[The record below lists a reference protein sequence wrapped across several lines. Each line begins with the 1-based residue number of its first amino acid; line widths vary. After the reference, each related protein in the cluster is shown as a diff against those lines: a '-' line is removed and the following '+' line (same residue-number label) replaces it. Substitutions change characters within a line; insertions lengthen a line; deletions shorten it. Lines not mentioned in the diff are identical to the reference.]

1 MRNMFCT
8 CILLVFCLTTF
19 SSISF
24 AADELNGYVVKL
36 AEKTSLAEPQNVN
49 VGGLVIA
56 VVRDSGSRPPLDIA
70 VKASENLQSIGTVRG
85 VQNDE
90 GIALMGG
97 GYTWHLFKPTA
108 MGDAT
113 VTVRYTENGNDGKK
127 VKREFKV
134 SVN

>member
-1 MRNMFCT
+1 MRTIFRSCT
-8 CILLVFCLTTF
+8 LLVFGLTVF
-19 SSISF
+19 SSTCF

-36 AEKTSLAEPQNVN
+36 AEKTNLAEPQNVN

-70 VKASENLQSIGTVRG
+70 VKASENLQSLGTVRG

-90 GIALMGG
+90 GVALMGG

-108 MGDAT
+108 AGEAT
-113 VTVRYTENGNDGKK
+113 VNVSYTENGNDGKK